1 MSEQH
6 TPPELTF
13 HWYLPPFVDS
23 RYVVGG
29 GPGGRVAANGSVGS
43 GKLGDAEEAV
53 RPDRTVDF
61 RYLRQLALAAEQ
73 NGFESVLIPVGLW
86 CEDPWL
92 IATSLLDA
100 TDRLKFLVA
109 VRPGYAS
116 ALKEAQ
122 SVSTFQRLSGNRLN
136 LNVVTGGEPAQLKAS
151 GDTLSKAERYERT
164 AEYLELW
171 KQLWGSDSPLDF
183 HGRHITAE
191 GARLPVRPDV
201 IPPVYFSGSSPEA
214 LDVARDH
221 ADTYLTW
228 GEKPAD
234 VGRKLAAVPDARG
247 GLRVHVI
254 ARETSEEAWAAAE
267 HLIRHVSAEDVRT
280 AQQAIA
286 SSESESQR
294 RIAELHGRGSGFRSV
309 GDGGDV
315 RSLEIHPGLWT
326 GVGLVRGG
334 AGTALVGSY
343 EEVADLVAEYHAE
356 GVGEFVL
363 SGYPHLEETFHVG
376 EGVIPAL
383 RRRGFAVTNH
393 GGPTGT
399 ADSDTAHDAEERS
412 A

>member
-1 MSEQH
+1 MTEQTAEH

-29 GPGGRVAANGSVGS
+29 GPGGQVAADGSIGS
-43 GKLGDAEEAV
+43 DESYT
-53 RPDRTVDF
+53 PDRPVDP
-61 RYLRQLALAAEQ
+61 RYLKQLALAAEQ

-92 IATSLLDA
+92 IATSLLDV

-109 VRPGYAS
+109 VRPGLAT

-122 SVSTFQRLSGNRLN
+122 STSTFQRISGNRLN
-136 LNVVTGGEPAQLKAS
+136 LNVVTGGEPTQQKAS
-151 GDTLSKAERYERT
+151 GDDLPKAQRYERT
-164 AEYLELW
+164 GEFLDLW
-171 KQLWGSDSPLDF
+171 KQLWTSEDPVDF
-183 HGRHITAE
+183 DGRHVHVE
-191 GARLPVRPDV
+191 GARLPARPDV

-214 LDVARDH
+214 LEVAQDH
-221 ADTYLTW
+221 ADIYLTW
-228 GEKPAD
+228 GEKPDD
-234 VGRKLAAVPDARG
+234 VGQKLAAVPASRG

-254 ARETSEEAWAAAE
+254 ARETSGEAWAAAE
-267 HLIRHVSAEDVRT
+267 RLLSHVSEEDVRD

-294 RIAELHGRGSGFRSV
+294 RIAELHGRGSDFQQGS
-309 GDGGDV
+309 DV

-343 EEVADLVAEYHAE
+343 EEVADLIVEYQAN
-356 GVGEFVL
+356 GVEEFVL
-363 SGYPHLEETFHVG
+363 SGYPHLEETYHVG
-376 EGVIPAL
+376 EGVIPAV
-383 RRRGFAVTNH
+383 RRRGFGVTNH
-393 GGPTGT
+393 GGPLGGDVR
-399 ADSDTAHDAEERS
+399 AQERS